1 MTSIWLTLLTFRIA
15 SWSTVHIFS
24 ELCVR
29 CTYLPMLLVSK
40 CLVGGYQT
48 SIESAKYC
56 LWFCFLLSPFLNCLL
71 KRTSFPYLLEKQD
84 ETRSTT
90 SLSFLI
96 DWNCIDLWCSSPL
109 CPSVTWPR
117 PITRDQYQATFLW
130 WNWNLATWKFTG
142 QLHETG
148 KLRVVPN
155 LLGHPVYFKLD

>member
-15 SWSTVHIFS
+15 SWTTVHIFFWTM
-24 ELCVR
+24 R
-29 CTYLPMLLVSK
+29 KMYLPMLLVSK

-48 SIESAKYC
+48 SIESAKYS

-71 KRTSFPYLLEKQD
+71 KRTSFPYFLEKQD

-117 PITRDQYQATFLW
+117 PIAGDQYQATFLW
-130 WNWNLATWKFTG
+130 WNRNLAAWKLTC
-142 QLHETG
+142 QLYEAG
-148 KLRVVPN
+148 KFSVLCI
-155 LLGHPVYFKLD
+155 L